1 MMNFI
6 SHYDIIKRCMSET
19 KYNEVIDDE
28 PAESSEILLIN
39 IHEECVSPL
48 LSSLGLENKGKA
60 PCLLDEQAWKLLL
73 FLQCRFLAR

>member
-28 PAESSEILLIN
+28 PAAKVAKFCSLIFMRSAFPATF
-39 IHEECVSPL
+39 VSRTRKQRQSPL
-48 LSSLGLENKGKA
+48 SA
-60 PCLLDEQAWKLLL
+60 
-73 FLQCRFLAR
+73 

>member
-6 SHYDIIKRCMSET
+6 SHYDIIKHCMSET

-39 IHEECVSPL
+39 IHEECVFRYFRL
-48 LSSLGLENKGKA
+48 
-60 PCLLDEQAWKLLL
+60 
-73 FLQCRFLAR
+73 

>member
-39 IHEECVSPL
+39 IHEECVSRYFRL
-48 LSSLGLENKGKA
+48 
-60 PCLLDEQAWKLLL
+60 
-73 FLQCRFLAR
+73 